1 MMHGRG
7 ALMTARDMG
16 RLGARM
22 RDMRAG
28 PAAAAI
34 STAAASGLP
43 AASVEAAASRTRWL
57 ARAGRMTAAARMMH
71 GRGALMTARDMGR
84 LGARMRDMRA
94 GPAAAAISTAA
105 AIGIISAAAG
115 HSTHHRARH
124 GAGHRIPLRESP
136 LGPRDRRDEHG
147 EKNGRQRPPPSAWSA
162 LLVGEIVPIVW
173 RSIQGHRAPPI
184 KRNLYIN
191 NYSLLPG
198 GCQCAPPNSSEVSSG
213 EALPYRSTQAPAQ
226 RSPPDSIARVREKRR
241 RSAGIDA

>member
-7 ALMTARDMG
+7 ALMM
-16 RLGARM
+16 
-22 RDMRAG
+22 
-28 PAAAAI
+28 
-34 STAAASGLP
+34 
-43 AASVEAAASRTRWL
+43 
-57 ARAGRMTAAARMMH
+57 
-71 GRGALMTARDMGR
+71 ARDMGR

-162 LLVGEIVPIVW
+162 LVVGEIVPIVW

-226 RSPPDSIARVREKRR
+226 RSPPDSIARVREKHRR
-241 RSAGIDA
+241 LNAEKRKCSCQRARPAAPIWRARLGLERSSTSRSPSSPGRSSETL

>member
-1 MMHGRG
+1 
-7 ALMTARDMG
+7 
-16 RLGARM
+16 
-22 RDMRAG
+22 
-28 PAAAAI
+28 
-34 STAAASGLP
+34 
-43 AASVEAAASRTRWL
+43 
-57 ARAGRMTAAARMMH
+57 MTAAARMMH

-191 NYSLLPG
+191 NYSLLPE
-198 GCQCAPPNSSEVSSG
+198 GCQCAPPNSSEVSTG
-213 EALPYRSTQAPAQ
+213 EALTYRSTQAPAQ
-226 RSPPDSIARVREKRR
+226 RSPPSRGEPRSQCARRSRDSSEPAARRAPTPCTRR
-241 RSAGIDA
+241 RRRARRGGRSGRCA